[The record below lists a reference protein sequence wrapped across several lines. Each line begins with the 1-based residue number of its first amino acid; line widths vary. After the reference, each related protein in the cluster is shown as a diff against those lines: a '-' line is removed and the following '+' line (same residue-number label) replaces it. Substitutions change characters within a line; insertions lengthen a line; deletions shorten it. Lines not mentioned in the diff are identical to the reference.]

1 MSDMAARS
9 THTDLSVY
17 AGVLK
22 NDDDQYECP
31 WDIPGVTARMTCGA
45 CPVQIEGTVDDQHFY
60 FRSRWDEWQFGVGN
74 SLEDAVC
81 VAIGMAD
88 GFCLEG
94 EGDSWM
100 PHNEAWRIVAE
111 CIEAYRK
118 YRSSDAQRAGAAS

>member
-1 MSDMAARS
+1 M
-9 THTDLSVY
+9 TLY

-74 SLEDAVC
+74 SPEDAVC

-118 YRSSDAQRAGAAS
+118 YRSSDAQRAGSAS

>member
-1 MSDMAARS
+1 M
-9 THTDLSVY
+9 TLY

-22 NDDDQYECP
+22 NDDGQYECP

>member
-1 MSDMAARS
+1 MPLTPERLAELRRIVEAAN
-9 THTDLSVY
+9 
-17 AGVLK
+17 VLK
-22 NDDDQYECP
+22 NDDQYECP

-60 FRSRWDEWQFGVGN
+60 FRSRWDTWHFGVGN
-74 SLEDAVC
+74 SHEDAVC
-81 VAIGMAD
+81 AD
-88 GFCLEG
+88 DFCLEG

-118 YRSSDAQRAGAAS
+118 YRSSDA